1 MTVSVKIRF
10 SYQLSLFATHKIHL
24 QVQSLVQC
32 ARGKASLN
40 SQGGTGNGQGNGI
53 HSCTPLPTHAAAV
66 LPSTPSTFPSTHHPS
81 SPVPPKASPAVLYHC
96 PSSLGLVSFYD
107 YRQLSEARKVYLMP
121 AKKYK
126 KITASI
132 LTGFC
137 FGIYSAL
144 I

>member
-1 MTVSVKIRF
+1 MDRG
-10 SYQLSLFATHKIHL
+10 LS
-24 QVQSLVQC
+24 
-32 ARGKASLN
+32 
-40 SQGGTGNGQGNGI
+40 I

-107 YRQLSEARKVYLMP
+107 YRQLSETRKVYLMP
-121 AKKYK
+121 AKK
-126 KITASI
+126 ITASI
-132 LTGFC
+132 LKGFC
-137 FGIYSAL
+137 FGMYSAL